1 MVLSMGGRV
10 ENSRRL
16 RNKPTALG
24 RLAQAV
30 WGLVRAWWKVDRIRV
45 RPAEG
50 RLLRLQPGCVISVEQ
65 RPVEI
70 IRRHTKQ
77 SDASGTV
84 LYDCSTADGTA
95 NLVVVS
101 DGNGH
106 VCQLAW
112 VEGGGTRLLLETD
125 IS

>member
-1 MVLSMGGRV
+1 MGRHS
-10 ENSRRL
+10 EKTRQL

-30 WGLVRAWWKVDRIRV
+30 WGLLRAWWKVDRIRV
-45 RPAEG
+45 RPTEG

-70 IRRHTKQ
+70 VGRHTEQ

-84 LYDCSTADGTA
+84 AYDCNTADGTA

-106 VCQLAW
+106 CCQLAW
-112 VEGGGTRLLLETD
+112 IEGGGTRLLLEAD
-125 IS
+125 IG